1 MLALIKTVLLAVAA
15 LLGAAAACAFC
26 VFLYP
31 AFGFPLF
38 ALACAELIWLL
49 VVGLAIPVVILDA
62 ERDWIA
68 ISIVPLSL
76 VLIHVYSD
84 FILYL
89 AMAWGI
95 ALDQFTDNILRLSG
109 RAVGAVVPHAPALSR
124 PIAGGSG
131 AAAPLAWLLGSTWTV
146 ALGAVSGILAAL
158 VVRTR

>member
-15 LLGAAAACAFC
+15 LLGAAAACAFF

-38 ALACAELIWLL
+38 ALACAELIWLI
-49 VVGLAIPVVILDA
+49 VVGLAIPIVIIDA

-68 ISIVPLSL
+68 ISIVPLSF

-84 FILYL
+84 FILHL

-95 ALDQFTDNILRLSG
+95 ALDQFTDTMLRLSG
-109 RAVGAVVPHAPALSR
+109 RIIGFFLPAAGSPPR
-124 PIAGGSG
+124 PIAGGS
-131 AAAPLAWLLGSTWTV
+131 AMAAPVSWLLGSTWTV
-146 ALGAVSGILAAL
+146 TLGAVSGLLAAL